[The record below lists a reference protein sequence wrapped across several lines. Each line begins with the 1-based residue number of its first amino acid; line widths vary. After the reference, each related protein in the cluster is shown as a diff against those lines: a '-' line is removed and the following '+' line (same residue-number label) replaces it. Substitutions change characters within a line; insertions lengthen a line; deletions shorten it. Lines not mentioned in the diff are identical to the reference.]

1 MVDSLVSEI
10 NNTYTKFVQSGDTET
25 HHETYYSKI
34 VTNSQNWI
42 ENLDQS
48 VAALTFKKLEDKI
61 FHFSQNSQ
69 QAFNSTEI
77 QPITE

>member
-1 MVDSLVSEI
+1 MVDSLVLEI

-25 HHETYYSKI
+25 YEIYYSKI

-48 VAALTFKKLEDKI
+48 VAALTFKNLGDKI

-69 QAFNSTEI
+69 QAFNSTDI

>member
-1 MVDSLVSEI
+1 MVDSLVLEI

-25 HHETYYSKI
+25 YEIYYSKI

-48 VAALTFKKLEDKI
+48 VAALTFKKLRDKI
-61 FHFSQNSQ
+61 FHFSRNSQ
-69 QAFNSTEI
+69 QAFNSTDI

>member
-1 MVDSLVSEI
+1 MVDSLVLEI
-10 NNTYTKFVQSGDTET
+10 NNTYTKFVQSGDTEPY
-25 HHETYYSKI
+25 EIYYSKI

-48 VAALTFKKLEDKI
+48 VAALTFKKLGDKI

-69 QAFNSTEI
+69 QAFNSTDI

>member
-1 MVDSLVSEI
+1 MVDSLVLEI

-25 HHETYYSKI
+25 YEIYYSKI
-34 VTNSQNWI
+34 VTNIQNWI

-48 VAALTFKKLEDKI
+48 VAALTFKKLGDKI

-69 QAFNSTEI
+69 QAFNSTDI

>member
-1 MVDSLVSEI
+1 MVDSLVLEI

-25 HHETYYSKI
+25 YEIYYSKI

-48 VAALTFKKLEDKI
+48 VAALAFKKLGDKI
-61 FHFSQNSQ
+61 FHFSQNPQ

>member
-1 MVDSLVSEI
+1 MVDSLVLEI

-25 HHETYYSKI
+25 YEIYYRKI

-48 VAALTFKKLEDKI
+48 VAALTFKKLGDKI

-69 QAFNSTEI
+69 QAFNSTDI

>member
-1 MVDSLVSEI
+1 MVDSLVLEI

-25 HHETYYSKI
+25 YEIYYSKI

-48 VAALTFKKLEDKI
+48 VAALTFKKLGDKI

-69 QAFNSTEI
+69 QAFNSTDI

>member
-25 HHETYYSKI
+25 YHEIYYSKK

-48 VAALTFKKLEDKI
+48 VAALAFKKLGDKI
-61 FHFSQNSQ
+61 FHFSQNPQ